1 MNYSYFDPLYVY
13 LVLPTFLLTLIM
25 QFNVK
30 SVFSKYSKQYVT
42 SGMTG
47 AAAAA
52 EILRQAGVSGVSIA
66 TTSGSL
72 TDHYDPRNNTIYL
85 SQTVYGAATV
95 AAVGVAAHEAGH
107 AVQYADNY
115 FPIKIRSAILPIT
128 SIGSKLAL
136 PVIFLGFILEMGGL
150 INAGILLFG
159 TVVLFQLVTLPV
171 EFNASKRAVSALAQ
185 SGQIRSEEL
194 PGSKKVLNAAALTYV
209 AALAA
214 STAQLLRFILLS
226 RRRR

>member
-1 MNYSYFDPLYVY
+1 MYRSFDPLYLY

-30 SVFSKYSKQYVT
+30 SAFNKYSKQYVT
-42 SGMTG
+42 SGLTG

-52 EILRQAGVSGVSIA
+52 EVLRQAGVNGVNIM

-72 TDHYDPRNNTIYL
+72 TDHFDPRNNTIYL

-107 AVQYADNY
+107 AVQYADDY
-115 FPIKIRSAILPIT
+115 FPIKIRTAILPVT
-128 SIGSKLAL
+128 NIGSRLAL
-136 PVIFLGFILEMGGL
+136 PVIILGFILEMGGL
-150 INAGILLFG
+150 INIGILLFG
-159 TVVLFQLVTLPV
+159 AVVLFQLITLPV
-171 EFNASKRAVSALAQ
+171 EFNASKRAVAALAQ
-185 SGQIRSEEL
+185 SGQLRPEEL